1 MRSVVVAFVLLI
13 GVSANTS
20 FACENWV
27 AKVVSTNGLV
37 EIKEGSQSKS
47 AEIDSVVC
55 PGQVISVAA
64 NSRAALYLSN
74 NSFVRLD
81 QNTVL
86 AFPKAPSDHGFWVQL
101 QQGVSH
107 FISRI
112 TQRFI
117 VDAPYVNAAVDGTE
131 FLVSAQGKESSV
143 SVIEGQVT
151 ASNEGGQQVLTMGQ
165 KAVATG
171 KASGFRLT
179 PIQTEDVIDWAIY
192 YSPLPVLQELQ
203 ASDSAPVYQELI
215 EQAQQQRP
223 DLALQALQKQTIT
236 ESLRVADAALLM
248 SVGQAEKALAQ
259 IESSTSTQALALKS
273 VIFSS
278 RNQSEKA
285 LDYAQKAVQQDSQSS
300 AALLALSYA
309 HQAALNLPEA
319 LQAAHRATLL
329 EENNAIAWARVSE
342 MELAMGNI
350 RQADKAIAHAQQK
363 QPDSA
368 YVITQAGFIKLFNI
382 RIDSAKALFK
392 QAIALDSENP
402 QAHLGLGLALL
413 RQGELKQGREQ
424 LEYATSLDPARSVV
438 RSYLGRAYFEEKRDE
453 EAGTQWALAKQL
465 DPNDPTPYFYE
476 GVRKLYANDPIGA
489 IEELETSRKLNDER
503 ALYRSETLLQS
514 DAASRSA
521 TLARAYD
528 DVGYDQGVL
537 LSGWDA
543 LKNDPTSSEGHRL
556 LADYYRGNSRYETA
570 RASELLQSQL
580 WQPLSAYPLQPQLSE
595 TGISVVEGSG
605 PQNPGFNEY
614 HSLFTQDGVYG
625 SVTGYGGSDGTWGD
639 DLVGSFLAGPV
650 AVSLGQYHFETDG
663 WRDNSDQ
670 EQDIYNGFVQWQI
683 NANTSIQI
691 ERRKFEWFHEDIG
704 QGLRLFLAGITEREL
719 LREVSRIGLTHKVS
733 EELDMIVN
741 IADQELSED
750 FEIDGLNRTV
760 DAGYDDKTGDVQFIY
775 RGDFYNIVMGGAYTD
790 QDQVE
795 FGTEYIEGPDPGLPG
810 FTNVFDASD
819 LFTRSAKESSAYIY
833 FDGQNRRAITWGVA
847 AAYIDVEQENGFD
860 RNQRFDIIDPFGNV
874 FFAFPLEPIS
884 SEGKERFKEV
894 LVKTGLSFDFEED
907 YVFRLAVFETL
918 ARSFIGG
925 MTLEPTQFMGFN
937 QVFDDSVLDAVG
949 SFARNYAVGLDFQSP
964 KFKYSIS
971 GQFREIDA
979 PLYFVSEG
987 AFREFNFDQ
996 IITDANLMLFPVP
1009 DLALSAKFI
1018 YEKYIQREFSD
1029 GAAFFGKQKLD
1040 QITIPLSVR
1049 LFSGSGISVFAD
1061 QIYYNQR
1068 FHDND
1073 SFEYMKS
1080 SWVTS
1085 VGLNYYFS
1093 SVGGFF
1099 EIGVLNLLDE
1109 DEEFSSV
1116 NGNSLEFYP
1125 ARFSYVSLNLNL

>member
-55 PGQVISVAA
+55 PGQIISVAA

-86 AFPKAPSDHGFWVQL
+86 AFPKAPSDQGFWVQL
-101 QQGVSH
+101 QRGVSH

-112 TQRFI
+112 TQRFV

-203 ASDSAPVYQELI
+203 ASDSDPVYQELI
-215 EQAQQQRP
+215 EQTQQQRP
-223 DLALQALQKQTIT
+223 DLALQALQKRTLT

-259 IESSTSTQALALKS
+259 IESSTFTQALALKS

-319 LQAAHRATLL
+319 LQAAHQATLL

-663 WRDNSDQ
+663 WRSSAYQ
-670 EQDIYNGFVQWQI
+670 TQDGKNLFAQWEMMSG
-683 NANTSIQI
+683 TDIQI
-691 ERRKFEWFHEDIG
+691 EYRKFDWDRGNLEPDWLVSTEDVGSIVEDRENKRVGLKQRINSSNTMIVSVVQQEISQNSLFQAVSGESSNAFLADVDTYEIQNVSRLGKSSLVAGFGYSDVNRDVSALVEREIGDLIPQVYDISVGLTSTDESEYKYGYAYYTGEWDAGLVVMLGASYDLVQVNFASQTVEMLPAFVPLPPFFFEHQTDITYSDASFNENVFSPKLAVSYTLDSLYIASAALFRSYSKAVEVG
-704 QGLRLFLAGITEREL
+704 HTIEPTTLFGVSQVHSDPAFSVVDNASLSINRSGSVMSYGVSWLKRVGDFRLFHNGGFPDASFSDIVFEVFNNLRVGSALALDFRLLVESREY
-719 LREVSRIGLTHKVS
+719 
-733 EELDMIVN
+733 
-741 IADQELSED
+741 
-750 FEIDGLNRTV
+750 DGLPVESINVVEKSSVYKAPLTFSFFKK
-760 DAGYDDKTGDVQFIY
+760 DGWSLELEQ
-775 RGDFYNIVMGGAYTD
+775 AYYSHDIT
-790 QDQVE
+790 
-795 FGTEYIEGPDPGLPG
+795 YI
-810 FTNVFDASD
+810 S
-819 LFTRSAKESSAYIY
+819 
-833 FDGQNRRAITWGVA
+833 
-847 AAYIDVEQENGFD
+847 
-860 RNQRFDIIDPFGNV
+860 
-874 FFAFPLEPIS
+874 
-884 SEGKERFKEV
+884 
-894 LVKTGLSFDFEED
+894 
-907 YVFRLAVFETL
+907 
-918 ARSFIGG
+918 
-925 MTLEPTQFMGFN
+925 PTQ
-937 QVFDDSVLDAVG
+937 D
-949 SFARNYAVGLDFQSP
+949 
-964 KFKYSIS
+964 K
-971 GQFREIDA
+971 
-979 PLYFVSEG
+979 
-987 AFREFNFDQ
+987 
-996 IITDANLMLFPVP
+996 
-1009 DLALSAKFI
+1009 
-1018 YEKYIQREFSD
+1018 EKE
-1029 GAAFFGKQKLD
+1029 
-1040 QITIPLSVR
+1040 
-1049 LFSGSGISVFAD
+1049 
-1061 QIYYNQR
+1061 N
-1068 FHDND
+1068 
-1073 SFEYMKS
+1073 

-1085 VGLNYYFS
+1085 IEIEKCVNLMFLCFS
-1093 SVGGFF
+1093 GGV
-1099 EIGVLNLLDE
+1099 ENVLD
-1109 DEEFSSV
+1109 SSKEV
-1116 NGNSLEFYP
+1116 SNFDNTLIAFYP
-1125 ARFSYVSLNLNL
+1125 GRLVYFNIQLNI